1 MSQSVTPQAERAWTT
16 TARPLLGGEARPR
29 PLPTAVRWL
38 LALSMASVLVTLPH
52 SIEDFH
58 YGIAARFHLGLLPAA
73 FGLALGYA
81 AQMVG
86 LALASH
92 RRRSGYLISLVVGV
106 IWFLGAV
113 GDHLERHS
121 SNQHWRETPVILS
134 RSATSA
140 GILHASLTL
149 TMARMT
155 GLLDGVKSDTDRT
168 FDYLNGAL
176 GAVLTTW
183 PYRAG
188 LISKT
193 LEVLIMLLAAALVI
207 AAARALWGDRGASGA
222 M

>member
-1 MSQSVTPQAERAWTT
+1 MSQSVTPQAERAWAT

-73 FGLALGYA
+73 FVLAIGYA

-92 RRRSGYLISLVVGV
+92 RRRSGYLISLVVGL

-113 GDHLERHS
+113 GDHLR
-121 SNQHWRETPVILS
+121 
-134 RSATSA
+134 
-140 GILHASLTL
+140 
-149 TMARMT
+149 
-155 GLLDGVKSDTDRT
+155 D
-168 FDYLNGAL
+168 
-176 GAVLTTW
+176 VLTTW

>member
-1 MSQSVTPQAERAWTT
+1 MMSQSVTPQAQRAWAPTT
-16 TARPLLGGEARPR
+16 RPR
-29 PLPTAVRWL
+29 PGNEAHPRPFPPAVRWL
-38 LALSMASVLVTLPH
+38 FALSVASVLVTLPH

-73 FGLALGYA
+73 FGLAIGYA

-92 RRRSGYLISLVVGV
+92 RQRSGYLISLAVGL

-113 GDHLERHS
+113 GDHLR
-121 SNQHWRETPVILS
+121 
-134 RSATSA
+134 
-140 GILHASLTL
+140 
-149 TMARMT
+149 
-155 GLLDGVKSDTDRT
+155 D
-168 FDYLNGAL
+168 
-176 GAVLTTW
+176 VLTTW

-222 M
+222 T

>member
-1 MSQSVTPQAERAWTT
+1 MSQSVTPQAQRAWAPTT
-16 TARPLLGGEARPR
+16 RPRPGGETHPR
-29 PLPTAVRWL
+29 PLPSAVRWL
-38 LALSMASVLVTLPH
+38 LVLSVASVLVTLPH

-92 RRRSGYLISLVVGV
+92 RRRLGYLISLVVGV

-113 GDHLERHS
+113 GDHLR
-121 SNQHWRETPVILS
+121 
-134 RSATSA
+134 
-140 GILHASLTL
+140 
-149 TMARMT
+149 
-155 GLLDGVKSDTDRT
+155 D
-168 FDYLNGAL
+168 
-176 GAVLTTW
+176 VLMTW

-207 AAARALWGDRGASGA
+207 AATRALWGNRGASGA
-222 M
+222 T